1 MEERGI
7 KRDTRLTIEFILG
20 ERGFTQVPDAVGS
33 WSLNRKRGRLGG
45 IKVGLEKW
53 ERAHFCLYFLDHLQH
68 LVMLKQHN

>member
-33 WSLNRKRGRLGG
+33 WSLNRKIGRNKSGFRKMAKSAFLFIFFESPAAFGDA
-45 IKVGLEKW
+45 KVKV
-53 ERAHFCLYFLDHLQH
+53 F
-68 LVMLKQHN
+68 K